1 MRLRGYLWCQT
12 SDLAKGR
19 TTSEAQ
25 NRMPCIKKVLKIR
38 LFSDTMK
45 KVEGSAHKEAGYEE
59 GISDGHE
66 DWIVPYG
73 GATLL
78 GCPFGVDTSSIIK
91 VHDDPQGG
99 LVGVHVAPQAPLRVF
114 CNV

>member
-1 MRLRGYLWCQT
+1 MRKGYPMDMRLRLSPT
-12 SDLAKGR
+12 
-19 TTSEAQ
+19 
-25 NRMPCIKKVLKIR
+25 
-38 LFSDTMK
+38 
-45 KVEGSAHKEAGYEE
+45 
-59 GISDGHE
+59 
-66 DWIVPYG
+66 G

-78 GCPFGVDTSSIIK
+78 GCPFGADISSIIK

>member
-1 MRLRGYLWCQT
+1 MRIGLSPT
-12 SDLAKGR
+12 
-19 TTSEAQ
+19 
-25 NRMPCIKKVLKIR
+25 
-38 LFSDTMK
+38 
-45 KVEGSAHKEAGYEE
+45 
-59 GISDGHE
+59 
-66 DWIVPYG
+66 G

-78 GCPFGVDTSSIIK
+78 GCPFGADISSIIK

>member
-1 MRLRGYLWCQT
+1 M
-12 SDLAKGR
+12 AKGR

-38 LFSDTMK
+38 LFSDIMK
-45 KVEGSAHKEAGYEE
+45 KDRVARRKRQAGYEE

-78 GCPFGVDTSSIIK
+78 GCPFGADISSIIK

>member
-1 MRLRGYLWCQT
+1 
-12 SDLAKGR
+12 
-19 TTSEAQ
+19 
-25 NRMPCIKKVLKIR
+25 MPCIKKVLKIR

-73 GATLL
+73 GGNAFRLSFWC
-78 GCPFGVDTSSIIK
+78 GHIKHNKSS
-91 VHDDPQGG
+91 
-99 LVGVHVAPQAPLRVF
+99 
-114 CNV
+114 